1 MTWPFIVSPLVSAI
15 NNISSLHLFYTIAR
29 VRFLKWTSFLSTN
42 FFLYMEF
49 QVGIGSGCFKNQVPC
64 QSSSPFVK
72 WNGSWN
78 ENLHAWVA
86 QRWHFSIVLTCR
98 LAFTLLITVHKLH
111 YQDSACHFSKI
122 SYYIPTSVG
131 LQRNQIPK
139 LFSFWIR
146 WFHSLSFGSSGS
158 GIPIQS
164 PF

>member
-1 MTWPFIVSPLVSAI
+1 MNIFFINKLFSLYG
-15 NNISSLHLFYTIAR
+15 ISSWNG
-29 VRFLKWTSFLSTN
+29 KWMFQKPSTLSK
-42 FFLYMEF
+42 FEPICE
-49 QVGIGSGCFKNQVPC
+49 VE
-64 QSSSPFVK
+64 
-72 WNGSWN
+72 NGSWN